1 MHFHLESVLTILQLN
16 KDPGLIILSMGII
29 KYMNAKTEENN
40 SELKNRIILYEILII
55 HLI

>member
-16 KDPGLIILSMGII
+16 KDPGLIILSMG
-29 KYMNAKTEENN
+29 KTEENN
-40 SELKNRIILYEILII
+40 SELKNRKILYEILII